1 MKKTT
6 TYLIHFIVGG
16 IGYGL
21 IEILFRGYT
30 HWSMIITGGSALLSL
45 YIINEAIKC
54 TSIFIRAAAGST
66 TITLL
71 EFTVGII
78 VNRIFL
84 LDVWDYSDVPLNLLG
99 QISLPFSVCWY
110 FLSFIVF
117 LIFDIKDKLLYRR
130 HSENLNAV

>member
-6 TYLIHFIVGG
+6 TYLMLFIAGG

-45 YIINEAIKC
+45 YLINEALKY
-54 TSIFIRAAAGST
+54 TSIFIRAAAGSA

-71 EFTVGII
+71 ELTVGII

-99 QISLPFSVCWY
+99 QISLPFSICWY
-110 FLSFIVF
+110 FLSIIVF
-117 LIFDIKDKLLYRR
+117 LVFDIKDKLLYRR

>member
-6 TYLIHFIVGG
+6 TYLMLFIAGG

-45 YIINEAIKC
+45 FLINEALKN
-54 TSIFIRAAAGST
+54 TSVFIRAAAGSA

-71 EFTVGII
+71 ELTVGII

-99 QISLPFSVCWY
+99 QISLPFSICWY
-110 FLSFIVF
+110 FLSIIVF
-117 LIFDIKDKLLYRR
+117 LVFDIKDKLLYRR

>member
-6 TYLIHFIVGG
+6 TYLILFIAGG

-45 YIINEAIKC
+45 YLINEALKC
-54 TSIFIRAAAGST
+54 TSIFIRAAAGSA

-71 EFTVGII
+71 ELTVGII

-84 LDVWDYSDVPLNLLG
+84 LDVWDYSDVPLNLFG
-99 QISLPFSVCWY
+99 QISLPFSICWY
-110 FLSFIVF
+110 FLSIIVF
-117 LIFDIKDKLLYRR
+117 LVFDIKDKLLYRR